1 MVYLTQGY
9 DVHEGVSLEA
19 SRLLRRIM
27 KLSQPTDWDIEGS
40 QVKPGEAREMIY
52 DLSGVHRG
60 APEKTGPSCSTS
72 RQGFFE

>member
-1 MVYLTQGY
+1 
-9 DVHEGVSLEA
+9 
-19 SRLLRRIM
+19 M